1 MLGVLTACASMSGRV
16 WVGNNRIEVKMSFNI
31 QTGDV
36 VAGYKKNAPEKSGWR
51 GWNGTWQWAGGGDVI
66 VLLPGLPVVRLRNGW
81 LRMAT
86 TLISQRQLADGDDEE
101 WLFVVDVDDDD
112 ATHVYRVPQILIH

>member
-1 MLGVLTACASMSGRV
+1 M
-16 WVGNNRIEVKMSFNI
+16 
-31 QTGDV
+31 
-36 VAGYKKNAPEKSGWR
+36 
-51 GWNGTWQWAGGGDVI
+51 
-66 VLLPGLPVVRLRNGW
+66 LLPGLPVVRLRSGW